1 MIRRFLWGIADWLY
15 AHVAK
20 PILFRI
26 PPDAVHSGM
35 TRITVV
41 VARVGVLRG
50 FFRWIFVRPRD
61 ERIEQTFH
69 GLKFTNPVGLAAGF
83 DKDGEVIP
91 VIAALGFG
99 FGEVGSVTAKPCP
112 GNPRP
117 WFYRLPKSK
126 AAVINAGLGNA
137 GAKVILKRLRQ
148 YPARSLRDFPVVLSV
163 AKTNTK
169 NCVTEA
175 EGIKDYVA
183 TVKQA
188 KNESAIQIIELNISC
203 PNAYGGEPF
212 TTVRSLD
219 RLLKEIDKLGVTQP
233 IYIKMP
239 IDLSWKAFSKLLDV
253 IIKHRV
259 AGVTIS
265 NLAKDRTQVDPRDV
279 LPDTILGNLSGKP
292 TWSGSNELIRQTYLK
307 YGDKLTIIGLGGI
320 FTAEDAYTKIRLGAS
335 LVQIITGML
344 FNGPQL
350 AAEISYDLSKLL
362 ERDGYTHISQAIGI
376 DSKK

>member
-20 PILFRI
+20 PVLFRI
-26 PPDAVHSGM
+26 QPDAVHSGM
-35 TRITVV
+35 TKITAVA
-41 VARVGVLRG
+41 ARVGILRG
-50 FFRWIFVRPRD
+50 FVRWIFVRPRD

-126 AAVINAGLGNA
+126 SAVVNAGLGNE
-137 GAKVILKRLRQ
+137 GSKVILERLRK
-148 YPARSLRDFPVVLSV
+148 YPARSLHNFPVFLSV
-163 AKTNTK
+163 AKTNIK
-169 NCVTEA
+169 SVVSEA
-175 EGIKDYVA
+175 EGIKDFVT
-183 TVKQA
+183 TVKRAKDEITIQA
-188 KNESAIQIIELNISC
+188 IELNVSC

-212 TTVRSLD
+212 TTPSSLD
-219 RLLKEIDKLGVTQP
+219 NLLKEIDKLAITQP
-233 IYIKMP
+233 IYVKMP
-239 IDLSWKAFSKLLDV
+239 IDLSWKAFSRLLDV
-253 IIKHRV
+253 IIKHQV
-259 AGVTIS
+259 AGVTVS
-265 NLAKDRTQVDPRDV
+265 NLAKDRTQIDPRDV
-279 LPDTILGNLSGKP
+279 LPDTVSGNFSGKL
-292 TWSGSNELIRQTYLK
+292 TWDGSNELIRRTYLK

-320 FTAEDAYTKIRLGAS
+320 FTADDAYTKIRLGAS

-350 AAEISYDLSKLL
+350 AATISYDLSKLL
-362 ERDGYTHISQAIGI
+362 ERDGFSHISHAIGV
-376 DSKK
+376 DAKN